1 MQDIKQILK
10 NQQTYFQAQSTKDI
24 RVRLAN
30 LKKLENAIKE
40 NEEDILLALQKDLHK
55 PAFEAYST
63 ELGLTLR
70 VLRHTQRKLKKWM
83 KPKAVASPLFLFGSH
98 GRIYPEPYGQILI
111 IGPFNFPW
119 LLCIE
124 PLISALAAGNTVI
137 VKPSR
142 NTPHTAA
149 CICKIIK
156 EIFPPQLVTAIAPDS
171 NIPTSDLIHLNV
183 DYIFFTGSVR
193 VGKIVMAAAA
203 ENLIPVTLELGGK
216 SPVIIDTS
224 AKLHRAVERICYAK
238 FSNSGQICVAPDYIY
253 VHEDIAH
260 EFIERLKECILSFY
274 GKDPQLSS
282 DYGRIVSQKELKR
295 LISLLD
301 NDKIVHGGKY
311 DMEDRYLEPTLMY
324 PSDWSDKVMQ
334 DEIFGSI
341 LPILPYTDID
351 QVFDTIKKQP
361 KPLAAYMFT
370 ENSQLAKRFT
380 RELSFGSGCIN
391 EALMQVA
398 ADDLPFGG
406 VGNSGM
412 GRYHGK
418 YSFHTFSHEKPILK
432 RSTAFSIRLAYPP
445 YKSLHL
451 LKKFI

>member
-1 MQDIKQILK
+1 MNDITHILK
-10 NQQTYFQAQSTKDI
+10 NQRDYFNAQSTKDI

-30 LKKLENAIKE
+30 LKKLENAIKA
-40 NEEDILLALQKDLHK
+40 NEEQILQALQKDLHK
-55 PAFEAYST
+55 PEFEAYST

-70 VLRHTQRKLKKWM
+70 VLKHTQQKLRKWM
-83 KPKAVASPLFLFGSH
+83 KPRGIASPLFLFGSH
-98 GRIYPEPYGQILI
+98 GRVYPEPYGQVLI

-142 NTPHTAA
+142 NTPHIAA
-149 CICKIIK
+149 CICHILSTT
-156 EIFPPQLVTAIAPDS
+156 FPPELVTAIAPDS
-171 NIPTSDLIHLNV
+171 LVPTADLIHLNV

-224 AKLHRAVERICYAK
+224 AKLNRAVERICYAK
-238 FSNSGQICVAPDYIY
+238 FSNSGQICVAPDYVY

-260 EFIERLKECILSFY
+260 EFIERLRKCILSFY
-274 GKDPQLSS
+274 GKDPQLSQ
-282 DYGRIVSQKELKR
+282 DYGRIVSKKELER
-295 LISLLD
+295 LVGLLD
-301 NDKIVHGGKY
+301 DDKIVHGGKY
-311 DMEDRYLEPTLMY
+311 NMDDRYLEPTLMY
-324 PSDWSDKVMQ
+324 PADWTDEVMK

-370 ENSQLAKRFT
+370 ENPHLAKRFIQ
-380 RELSFGSGCIN
+380 ELSFGSGCIN

-398 ADDLPFGG
+398 ADNLPFGG

-418 YSFHTFSHEKPILK
+418 YSFQTFSHEKPILK

-445 YKSLHL
+445 YKSLKL